1 MAVVTDYIDEN
12 RTQPQDGSD
21 ASLTSWAGQIDDATL
36 YRDITG
42 LTKCDCT
49 DEDGELLIKQNA
61 SDCPE
66 AIGCHDLR
74 SLAITRMRDEGV
86 SWNTISGQ
94 VNATVQILKY
104 HYGSPNHAQAAER
117 RRGGIERALI
127 ATR

>member
-1 MAVVTDYIDEN
+1 VNIASGVMAVVTDYIDEN

-42 LTKCDCT
+42 LTQCGDCT
-49 DEDGELLIKQNA
+49 DEDGEPLIKQNA

-74 SLAITRMRDEGV
+74 RVAITRMRDEGV
-86 SWNTISGQ
+86 SWNTISGR
-94 VNATVQILKY
+94 VNATVQIVKY
-104 HYGSPNHAQAAER
+104 HYGSPTHAQAAER
-117 RRGGIERALI
+117 RK
-127 ATR
+127 